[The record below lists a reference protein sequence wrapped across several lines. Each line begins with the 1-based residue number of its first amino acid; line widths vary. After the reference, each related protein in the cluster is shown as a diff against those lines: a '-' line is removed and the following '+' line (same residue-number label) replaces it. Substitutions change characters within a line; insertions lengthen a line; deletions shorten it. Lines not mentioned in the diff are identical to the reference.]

1 MIERKIEIGG
11 KPLKI
16 SDPRRKGVV
25 AITTKKHLSDV
36 FNDPRPSTNTS
47 YVDYGETYA
56 VMSFKYVYGS
66 EEDLSLGAQ
75 ILRKFDQ
82 WYYGVTSSNM
92 IFWYRGLFPLLNKD
106 PQLVQK
112 LQNIVRVA
120 APSVFRLKRDDGGA
134 KDFADAVFAKRDDNK
149 IKNLILDAFTSQRTF
164 ENFKVNIVVE
174 DLDTGTINVAFQFVA
189 GEVPKFAGIKVFG
202 SRELKAALKKDAMA
216 FYRGFIA
223 PHLSIFESRMRDTFL
238 SGNFTVNQPQTLGQ
252 NPAFQAIFDQ
262 FGRTASQESSK
273 GNSENTL
280 RAKVIRLAHQNP
292 ELRKDLLP
300 LLKQANPLSHWRY
313 KKGTAYMKYR
323 FESGNR
329 LLVLISYRGHSDSVS
344 ISTLTTELSDF
355 EKRAKDIGGKT
366 LRSMM
371 SQGRFGTQTFSMD
384 SVHAEFSTKYPI
396 FARHSSYYEVFEGK
410 EDEVRA
416 LLENILGASEM
427 K

>member
-16 SDPRRKGVV
+16 SDHNRKGVI
-25 AITTKKHLSDV
+25 AITTKRHLSDV
-36 FNDPRPSTNTS
+36 FNNPRPQTNTN

-66 EEDLSLGAQ
+66 VDDLSVGAQ

-106 PQLVQK
+106 PMLVQR

-120 APSVFRLKRDDGGA
+120 APDIFRIKNRKEDGGA
-134 KDFADAVFAKRDDNK
+134 KDFADAVFAKRTDNK
-149 IKNLILDAFTSQRTF
+149 IKELILNTFKSQRTF
-164 ENFKVNIVVE
+164 ENFSIDLVE
-174 DLDTGTINVAFQFVA
+174 ESLDKGTINVAFQFVA

-202 SRELKAALKKDAMA
+202 SRELKTALKKDAMF

-223 PHLSIFESRMRDTFL
+223 PHMSIFESRMRDAFM

-252 NPAFQAIFDQ
+252 NPAFQAVFDQ
-262 FGRTASQESSK
+262 FGRTASQDS
-273 GNSENTL
+273 L

-300 LLKQANPLSHWRY
+300 LLKEARLHDKALALRIQNSTAGKAFGLYFIDAFKSNRPDSDGAITYVYRTNIVREYVGQVYKEEIYIDVTKWDSDDEMYSVQAKHG
-313 KKGTAYMKYR
+313 KGTWDYYSEK
-323 FESGNR
+323 
-329 LLVLISYRGHSDSVS
+329 
-344 ISTLTTELSDF
+344 DF
-355 EKRAKDIGGKT
+355 
-366 LRSMM
+366 L
-371 SQGRFGTQTFSMD
+371 
-384 SVHAEFSTKYPI
+384 
-396 FARHSSYYEVFEGK
+396 
-410 EDEVRA
+410 RA
-416 LLENILGASEM
+416 LPNVLANLKKQLG
-427 K
+427 